1 LFRGEGGGVGLVLRG
16 GGLGGL
22 SWLVLQLGGKGL
34 VIGRG
39 YVVVILLMVG
49 LGGGCGEGGGVV
61 EGDVAD

>member
-1 LFRGEGGGVGLVLRG
+1 LFGGEGGGVGLVLRG

-49 LGGGCGEGGGVV
+49 LGGCGEGGGVV